1 MNTRLYTKEPTKSKI
16 IHRLK
21 IAQGHLKKVIIM
33 VENDKYCI
41 DVIHQSQAVQAALR
55 EIDKVILENHLQSC
69 VIDEVKK
76 GKANDKKLIEEI
88 LSIFE
93 KLNK

>member
-1 MNTRLYTKEPTKSKI
+1 
-16 IHRLK
+16 
-21 IAQGHLKKVIIM
+21 M